1 MYASQALYSSLLTI
15 LRKYNTFINGTKS
28 IVRSA
33 RLSTLT
39 SVSFLHSFYK
49 LNDLVWQEG
58 FLIDFAQKKTTDKFI
73 RKFLILSAYLFSER
87 YVFDKIIKFYSDLV
101 VLFSN
106 KKSIFEFSSVSNML
120 FTILFIVAGLSLL
133 ISVIIIASS
142 HATPFFLS

>member
-1 MYASQALYSSLLTI
+1 MCANQALYSSLLII
-15 LRKYNTFINGTKS
+15 LKRYSVFINGTKGILNS
-28 IVRSA
+28 T
-33 RLSTLT
+33 RLSMLT
-39 SVSFLHSFYK
+39 SVSFLHSFYR

-87 YVFDKIIKFYSDLV
+87 YVFDKVIKFYNDLV

-120 FTILFIVAGLSLL
+120 FTILFTVAGLFLL
-133 ISVIIIASS
+133 ISTVVVAGSHVVI
-142 HATPFFLS
+142 FLI